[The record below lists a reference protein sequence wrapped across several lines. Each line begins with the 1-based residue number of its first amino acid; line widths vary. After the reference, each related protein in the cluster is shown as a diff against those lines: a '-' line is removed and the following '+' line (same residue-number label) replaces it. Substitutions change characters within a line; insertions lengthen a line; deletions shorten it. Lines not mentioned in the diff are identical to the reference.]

1 MLALAIVL
9 IVVGIVGL
17 FFFTYA
23 GVVVG
28 AIGLLLLIAFLIGFG
43 RSVHAEREPQ
53 SR

>member
-9 IVVGIVGL
+9 VVAGIVML

-28 AIGLLLLIAFLIGFG
+28 IVGLLLLVAFLFVLG
-43 RSVHAEREPQ
+43 RSADSTQPHRF
-53 SR
+53 